1 MHCSEQ
7 LKALGLTLPQVPAPV
22 GSYVPVR
29 KTGNLL
35 YTSGTLPMQDGKLAY
50 TGKVGQEISVEQAQ
64 SAARICAL
72 NLLALAQ
79 AQAGSLEA
87 VAAVVSLTGYVNGVD
102 GFAQS
107 PAVLNGASDL
117 LVQVFGDAGRHTR
130 SAVSVNGL
138 PMNAPVEI
146 SAVFELRD

>member
-29 KTGNLL
+29 RTGNLL
-35 YTSGTLPMQDGKLAY
+35 YTSGTLPLQDGKLAY
-50 TGKVGQEISVEQAQ
+50 VGKVGQELTVEQAQ

-79 AQAGSLEA
+79 SQAGSLEA

-102 GFAQS
+102 GFSQS

-117 LVQVFGDAGRHTR
+117 LVQVLGDAGRHTR

-146 SAVFELRD
+146 SAVFELCD